1 MTAGPSDEEAIRQ
14 VLAGDADAFRV
25 LVDRYQARA
34 YRRALSILRN
44 EEAARDAVQE
54 SFLKA
59 YTALHKFEGRSR
71 FFTWLYRLVTNQCLD
86 LKRRDRSDRHV
97 EWEEGTTVETEMS
110 DEPTPEVAGVEFAP
124 AASVMQSQ
132 LRQQLT
138 QAIEKLPD
146 APRETL
152 LLREVEGLSY
162 AEIAKAL
169 EIPKGTV
176 MSRLYYARQQLQ
188 KLLLEAGV
196 AQPEPADE
204 ETT

>member
-44 EEAARDAVQE
+44 EDAARDAVQE

-86 LKRRDRSDRHV
+86 LKRRDRSGRHV

-110 DEPTPEVAGVEFAP
+110 DEPTPEVDGVEFAP

-188 KLLLEAGV
+188 KLLVEAGV
-196 AQPEPADE
+196 APPEPADE